1 MARLSRLRLFGAL
14 GFLLRSAALG
24 FLGAP
29 GWRELVVPLLVY
41 TLLSALVSFRPPGFR
56 PARLMP
62 IFDVLA
68 VYGLQAVSL
77 PASPFPAGVAGWSL
91 GIFVLLVLLA
101 AMTLKPRLIY
111 AVATL
116 AFVCECLLQRAAGV
130 SWGAVGASACVLSL
144 AAAATVTLMR
154 QTSGLVEH
162 LAGAQRESQAL
173 ADLLGAQLKASQ
185 MALSEATPPGAALA
199 APEVNAPAAPEAS
212 ETDAAGL
219 SILIVE
225 DEVHLL
231 SALERTF
238 GARHRITTAGS
249 GNEALA
255 VFEKGERFDVILSDL
270 VMHDGTGMELHEQ
283 LTALAPD
290 QADRMLFWSGGAP
303 GESARSFVA
312 AMADRA
318 LKKGVP
324 LAQVEASFH
333 RIVGAQ
339 GRHR

>member
-1 MARLSRLRLFGAL
+1 L
-14 GFLLRSAALG
+14 
-24 FLGAP
+24 
-29 GWRELVVPLLVY
+29 
-41 TLLSALVSFRPPGFR
+41 
-56 PARLMP
+56 
-62 IFDVLA
+62 
-68 VYGLQAVSL
+68 
-77 PASPFPAGVAGWSL
+77 
-91 GIFVLLVLLA
+91 
-101 AMTLKPRLIY
+101 LIY

-130 SWGAVGASACVLSL
+130 SWGAVGASVCVLTL

-173 ADLLGAQLKASQ
+173 ADLLGSQLKASQ
-185 MALSEATPPGAALA
+185 IALSEAAAPA

-212 ETDAAGL
+212 AADASGL

-255 VFEKGERFDVILSDL
+255 VFEKG
-270 VMHDGTGMELHEQ
+270 
-283 LTALAPD
+283 
-290 QADRMLFWSGGAP
+290 
-303 GESARSFVA
+303 
-312 AMADRA
+312 RA
-318 LKKGVP
+318 LRRDLERPRDARRDRHGVARAADGP
-324 LAQVEASFH
+324 
-333 RIVGAQ
+333 GAGPGGSHALLERRRAGRERALVR
-339 GRHR
+339 GRHGGSGAEEGRAAGAGGGQLPPHRRGAGPPPVDDR